1 VGAGAAIAAAEQTA
15 AQPTTPNEM
24 RVLNCI
30 LIAVEL
36 GETVYVSGDR
46 FFYGVHDVPAKT
58 GSCIGHF
65 ALLYCPSYGWGY
77 HSTWVMI
84 IPCSNSTP
92 PASHPLNWMT
102 PPNRVVEL
110 DSLGYL

>member
-36 GETVYVSGDR
+36 GET
-46 FFYGVHDVPAKT
+46 VPAKT